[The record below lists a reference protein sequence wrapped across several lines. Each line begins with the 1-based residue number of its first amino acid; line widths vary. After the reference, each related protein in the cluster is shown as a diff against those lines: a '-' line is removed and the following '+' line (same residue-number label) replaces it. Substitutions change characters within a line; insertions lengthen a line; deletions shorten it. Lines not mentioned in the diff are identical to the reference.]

1 MTFWAR
7 NSDNV
12 GSSPKGAE
20 REPAPDGGVSSFPV
34 QEDVLSADVEFE
46 ELIEREKKKD
56 LGGKDTYCNLQARDG
71 TIIRTYIHG
80 RRTVRTDHRG
90 GKLLTQWCLEYG
102 PEFIQYLAGELRY
115 RQQRGFDNIVM
126 VTGPERSGKSTF
138 AQHLAMALDPNFP
151 AEHVTFKIKDF
162 NHVIATAPEGS
173 TIIMD
178 EAGIDMYS
186 QEWWDE
192 FQVELVKKLF
202 VIGVKHLTLI
212 LVIPH
217 RLDLNKKIRDRRVH
231 YWVNVA
237 HTPDSLDRGYAV
249 IRKAVV
255 SEWVQDIFWD
265 IVAWCRFG
273 PLSGPAWDEYEKKK
287 MSFVDEINSGEY
299 GRRSSRDN
307 PVRDKAIYALKQA
320 GMSQSEIARQ
330 VGLHQTTVGDILTKE
345 GEKRRVG

>member
-1 MTFWAR
+1 MTFW
-7 NSDNV
+7 SKP
-12 GSSPKGAE
+12 SPSESE
-20 REPAPDGGVSSFPV
+20 REPDSHGELSSCSPSM
-34 QEDVLSADVEFE
+34 DVLSADADFDKWVQMEQG
-46 ELIEREKKKD
+46 KPMYP
-56 LGGKDTYCNLQARDG
+56 KDTYCYLRARDG
-71 TIIRTYIHG
+71 SVIRTYVHGYRYARTIHNSG
-80 RRTVRTDHRG
+80 RD
-90 GKLLTQWCLEYG
+90 LTQFCHEYG
-102 PEFIQYLAGELRY
+102 PEFIGFLACELRY
-115 RQQRGFDNIVM
+115 RQSKGFDNIVM

-138 AQHLAMALDPNFP
+138 AQHLAMALDVDFP
-151 AEHVTFKIKDF
+151 MENVTFKIRDF
-162 NHVIATAPEGS
+162 NEAIAKAPEGS

-237 HTPDSLDRGYAV
+237 HTLDSLERGYAFV
-249 IRKAVV
+249 RKAVV

-265 IVAWCRFG
+265 VAAACRFG
-273 PLSGPAWDEYEKKK
+273 PLSGPEWDEYEKKK
-287 MSFVDEINSGEY
+287 LAFVNEINNGEY
-299 GRRSSRDN
+299 GKRSSRDN
-307 PVRDKAIYALKQA
+307 PVRDKAIYALRKA
-320 GMSQSEIARQ
+320 GLSQSEIARQ

-345 GEKRRVG
+345 AEKQRIG